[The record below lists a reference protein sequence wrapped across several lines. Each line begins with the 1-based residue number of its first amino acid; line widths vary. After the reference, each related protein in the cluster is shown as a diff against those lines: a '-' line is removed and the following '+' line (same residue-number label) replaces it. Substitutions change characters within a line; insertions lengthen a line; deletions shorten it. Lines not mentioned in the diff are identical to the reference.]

1 MSGPGD
7 NIDGLNGEVDVAVVD
22 KNKGGASSGGSCKR
36 GRDEEDDQEGIKKI
50 NLEEQPILAGQS
62 RHMTR
67 YSEEEEAQILNYIV
81 ARKAYAKV
89 NGNGLWRAM
98 ERDDLLGGRS
108 SRGMK
113 GRFDRVIISNI
124 MTRQN
129 TYGLNDLEIS
139 LFCKTRKVE
148 NAIEQEE
155 EEEERGDDRA
165 EAIGGN
171 PVLIGSDNNGGNDA
185 TTDGLAEGEEKDVV
199 EEVDVSREDKR
210 ETREDNGNKHPAFD
224 PTKKLANTGMVA
236 LKKRMVVIDRTLTS
250 GLVVVYYT
258 YGIM

>member
-1 MSGPGD
+1 M
-7 NIDGLNGEVDVAVVD
+7 E
-22 KNKGGASSGGSCKR
+22 
-36 GRDEEDDQEGIKKI
+36 
-50 NLEEQPILAGQS
+50 
-62 RHMTR
+62 
-67 YSEEEEAQILNYIV
+67 ILNYIV

-124 MTRQN
+124 MTGQN

-139 LFCKTRKVE
+139 LFCRTRKVE

-171 PVLIGSDNNGGNDA
+171 PVLIGSDNNGGDDA
-185 TTDGLAEGEEKDVV
+185 KTDGIAEREQKDVV
-199 EEVDVSREDKR
+199 EEEVDNMEDKR
-210 ETREDNGNKHPAFD
+210 ETREDNGNKHPDFD
-224 PTKKLANTGMVA
+224 QTKKLANTG
-236 LKKRMVVIDRTLTS
+236 KRRL
-250 GLVVVYYT
+250 
-258 YGIM
+258 